1 QLFKIVTKFTNNDS
15 ICFQIDEYKLESIK
29 HKIHRRGGKAVELS
43 LLEVT
48 GPFGSSSLSRNT
60 KYHIKRSFGTLTLL
74 QQIGHLFEL
83 RSLEKVSNLLEPYE
97 GIITA
102 VKTTDEPL
110 FIPIDED
117 DFQEYIFSTSL
128 DQLLS
133 YQQHVVTLPKSEQS
147 IKEIQETESYK

>member
-1 QLFKIVTKFTNNDS
+1 MNKSILRRLKSHLHQDDISSFT
-15 ICFQIDEYKLESIK
+15 
-29 HKIHRRGGKAVELS
+29 V
-43 LLEVT
+43 
-48 GPFGSSSLSRNT
+48 
-60 KYHIKRSFGTLTLL
+60 
-74 QQIGHLFEL
+74 IGLDIIGENAFTYFI
-83 RSLEKVSNLLEPYE
+83 RPYE

-133 YQQHVVTLPKSEQS
+133 YQVNFKHGMN
-147 IKEIQETESYK
+147 EI